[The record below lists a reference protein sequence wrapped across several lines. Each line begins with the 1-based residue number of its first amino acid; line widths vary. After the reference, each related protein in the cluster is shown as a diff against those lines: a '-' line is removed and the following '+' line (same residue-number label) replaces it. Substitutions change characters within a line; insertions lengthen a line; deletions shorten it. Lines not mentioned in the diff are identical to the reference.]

1 MCLQPGE
8 NSAEERRIALDGGAY
23 TLEDWLDYYGDDL
36 GHQYW
41 VEARVA
47 GAPQPG
53 GPGPDAPPVGQDAPP
68 VLPLAI
74 QQPTRTVGALQP
86 GVNPWQGC
94 VFLTET
100 LRQNQ
105 ETLRRECPQL
115 RFATGPREAIDI
127 AYWLGDYLPL
137 PIQAF
142 VNSDIVRK
150 LVGVD
155 VEAIVAERIPRIP
168 DNNRPPVCRVDF
180 FVYCRN
186 GDVIRRHPGRTLRTT
201 MHPHTMPFGSVLFS
215 LAQAKEIGVGASL
228 HLRPPGRAPD
238 ALFPQPGLALCTL
251 SNVDESCP
259 YDLQAV
265 TWRRIRE
272 DCLQPTTHRVDI
284 SDGHL
289 FPWWLMLGGT
299 GRNRRLLDRGVTR
312 VVASGRTLE
321 VTLLD
326 GEVVLYK

>member
-1 MCLQPGE
+1 MC
-8 NSAEERRIALDGGAY
+8 AEERRIARDGATY
-23 TLEDWLDYYGDDL
+23 TLQEFLDHYGDDL

-41 VEARVA
+41 VEATLA

-74 QQPTRTVGALQP
+74 RQPTRTVGALQP
-86 GVNPWQGC
+86 GENPWEGC
-94 VFLTET
+94 FFLSET
-100 LRQNQ
+100 LRHNQ
-105 ETLRRECPQL
+105 RKLREECPQL
-115 RFATGPREAIDI
+115 RFATTAREAMET
-127 AYWLGDYLPL
+127 AYMLEKYLPL
-137 PIQAF
+137 PIDAF
-142 VNSDIVRK
+142 VNSNIVRT

-186 GDVIRRHPGRTLRTT
+186 GNVIRRHPGRTPATS

-215 LAQAKEIGVGASL
+215 LAEAKDIGVGASL
-228 HLRPPGRAPD
+228 HLRPPGRA
-238 ALFPQPGLALCTL
+238 ANAGVPQPGVVLCTL
-251 SNVDESCP
+251 ADVDASCT
-259 YDLQAV
+259 YDLQMV

-272 DCLQPTTHRVDI
+272 DCLQPTTHRVDV

-299 GRNRRLLDRGVTR
+299 GRHRRLLQRGVTR
-312 VVASGRTLE
+312 VVAPGRTLS

-326 GEVVLYK
+326 GEIELLV

>member
-1 MCLQPGE
+1 M
-8 NSAEERRIALDGGAY
+8 
-23 TLEDWLDYYGDDL
+23 
-36 GHQYW
+36 
-41 VEARVA
+41 
-47 GAPQPG
+47 
-53 GPGPDAPPVGQDAPP
+53 
-68 VLPLAI
+68 
-74 QQPTRTVGALQP
+74 
-86 GVNPWQGC
+86 
-94 VFLTET
+94 
-100 LRQNQ
+100 RQNQ

-115 RFATGPREAIDI
+115 RFATSSREAVFK
-127 AYWLGDYLPL
+127 AYSLGDYLPL

-142 VNSDIVRK
+142 VNSDVEAFVRT
-150 LVGVD
+150 LDGVD

-186 GDVIRRHPGRTLRTT
+186 GNVIRRHPGRTLRTT

-259 YDLQAV
+259 YDLQVV

-312 VVASGRTLE
+312 VVASGRTLA

-326 GEVVLYK
+326 GEIEFLV